1 MLHYF
6 NKSLLRSILFSICIC
21 TFLNILI
28 FTIPFAAD
36 TKSSAT
42 GPISSILGPLV
53 PFIWIILF
61 GFMGAASYFFE
72 KSNNFI
78 NKKANLIQFLIVL
91 CAIYPIYTLGFRSE
105 LIGLYGNLT
114 TLISSIFL
122 IKHLWIKSLISALL
136 IMPTTIWLIL
146 ASIWLSYEVLG
157 LSF

>member
-1 MLHYF
+1 
-6 NKSLLRSILFSICIC
+6 
-21 TFLNILI
+21 
-28 FTIPFAAD
+28 
-36 TKSSAT
+36 
-42 GPISSILGPLV
+42 
-53 PFIWIILF
+53 
-61 GFMGAASYFFE
+61 MGAASYFFE

-78 NKKANLIQFLIVL
+78 NKKVNLIQFLIVL
-91 CAIYPIYTLGFRSE
+91 CALYPIYTLGFRSE

>member
-1 MLHYF
+1 
-6 NKSLLRSILFSICIC
+6 
-21 TFLNILI
+21 LNILI

-78 NKKANLIQFLIVL
+78 NKKVNLIQFLIVL
-91 CAIYPIYTLGFRSE
+91 CALYPIYTLGFRSE

>member
-6 NKSLLRSILFSICIC
+6 NKSLLRSVLFSICIC
-21 TFLNILI
+21 IFLNILI

-78 NKKANLIQFLIVL
+78 NKKVNLIQFLIVL
-91 CAIYPIYTLGFRSE
+91 CALYPIYTLGFRSE